1 MPITNISIDNSTNKY
16 SNYKIRA
23 LPRGK
28 AILLSYKEE
37 NNDAISKVPFIG
49 VDIDKVLG
57 NDVYTDYEFSEDLD
71 YVLSMGI
78 EVADGYEIIG

>member
-1 MPITNISIDNSTNKY
+1 MPITNISIDKSTNKY

-23 LPRGK
+23 LPSGK

-37 NNDAISKVPFIG
+37 NNAD
-49 VDIDKVLG
+49 DI
-57 NDVYTDYEFSEDLD
+57 YTDYEFSEDLD
-71 YVLSMGI
+71 YVLSRGI